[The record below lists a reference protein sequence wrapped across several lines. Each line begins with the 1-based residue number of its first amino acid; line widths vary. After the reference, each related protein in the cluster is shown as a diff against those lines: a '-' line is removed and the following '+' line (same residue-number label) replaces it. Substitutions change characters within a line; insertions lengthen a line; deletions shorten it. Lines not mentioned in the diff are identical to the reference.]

1 MDQEFGPN
9 YLARKALFAKGLRQG
24 RLTMQE
30 IEAALPTGT
39 LTASERWLFY
49 YSLRASQ
56 VEIIDEVSSREVDPG
71 FAPEDVSRISDD
83 GTGPGPGR

>member
-24 RLTMQE
+24 RLTVQE
-30 IEAALPTGT
+30 IEAALPSGT
-39 LTASERWLFY
+39 LTASERWLLY

-56 VEIIDEVSSREVDPG
+56 VEIIDELSGEVDQG
-71 FAPEDVSRISDD
+71 FAPEDASRVSDD
-83 GTGPGPGR
+83 GTGSGPGR